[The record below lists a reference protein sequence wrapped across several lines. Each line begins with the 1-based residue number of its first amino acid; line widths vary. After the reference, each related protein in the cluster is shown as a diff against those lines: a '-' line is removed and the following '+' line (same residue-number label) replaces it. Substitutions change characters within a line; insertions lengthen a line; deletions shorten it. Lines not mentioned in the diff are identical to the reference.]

1 METIRLGISKC
12 LLGEAVRYDGQ
23 HKLDR
28 YIRDTLGNF
37 VSFVPVCPEVDCGL
51 PVPRESMRLVG
62 RPDDYRLLTSRSGR
76 DITPQMKAWI
86 PSAIEKLKSEKIS
99 GFIFK
104 KGSPSSAF
112 NDAKIYSGTGIPIAR
127 GPGIFASEVIRNFPL
142 IPCEDEGRLNDDNL
156 RENFIERLFV
166 YARWQ
171 EFLDS
176 ENAGPAGLV
185 GFHMK
190 HKLLVMAHSPS
201 ALKALGQLVAQG
213 RKGNHKEICDSYVRL
228 LMDALKLQATVR
240 KNVNVLMHIAGYFKK
255 QLSGIEKEEFQEVLE
270 AYMNGLLPLIVPVT
284 LLNHYVRV
292 YGEAYLA
299 EQYYLNPHPLELKL
313 RNHV

>member
-1 METIRLGISKC
+1 METIKLGVSKC
-12 LLGEAVRYDGQ
+12 LLGEPVRYDGQ
-23 HKLDR
+23 HKLDK
-28 YIRDTLGNF
+28 YIRDSLGKF
-37 VSFVPVCPEVDCGL
+37 VTFVPVCPEVECGL

-62 RPDDYRLLTSRSGR
+62 RPEDYRLLTSRSGR
-76 DITPQMKAWI
+76 DITPMMREWL
-86 PSAIEKLKSEKIS
+86 PSVINKLQTEKIS

-112 NDAKIYSGTGIPIAR
+112 NDAKIYSSTGIPIAR
-127 GPGIFASEVIRNFPL
+127 GAGIFAAEVLKNFPL

-171 EFLDS
+171 EFIDS
-176 ENAGPAGLV
+176 GASLAGLV
-185 GFHMK
+185 EFHMK
-190 HKLLVMAHSPS
+190 HKLLIMAHSPS
-201 ALKALGQLVAQG
+201 ALKQLGQIAAQG
-213 RKGNHKEICDSYVRL
+213 RKGRRGENFDSYIRL
-228 LMDALKLQATVR
+228 LMDSLKLQATVR

-255 QLSGIEKEEFQEVLE
+255 QLSTAEKEEFQEILN

-284 LLNHYVRV
+284 LLNHYVRSF
-292 YGEAYLA
+292 GEEYLKD
-299 EQYYLNPHPLELKL
+299 QYYLNPHPLELKL